1 MNKLNALGQDL
12 LSYKKEL
19 LNDSY
24 SDIIKRSLE
33 LAVNKMA
40 EDGVI
45 NVDILYD
52 LTHND
57 IDLEQLTVMLLSNK
71 ACVKTNEELLM
82 EYELLREKLNNYLDI
97 TDNEDEDVNTSSD
110 IRKEIIVVT
119 KQFMLGEEFVKN
131 YFDITNDSIQEL
143 ISRKGLLEKF
153 AILRLNKI
161 FKDFVSRKTIENE
174 DLLKLTYSEVF
185 YESSSQSYGI
195 HIMFKIPVEVLE
207 DDANY
212 AKIVPEIQ
220 DILNEATEYYN
231 SRMLY

>member
-143 ISRKGLLEKF
+143 IGRKGLLEKF

-161 FKDFVSRKTIENE
+161 FKDFVSRQTIENE